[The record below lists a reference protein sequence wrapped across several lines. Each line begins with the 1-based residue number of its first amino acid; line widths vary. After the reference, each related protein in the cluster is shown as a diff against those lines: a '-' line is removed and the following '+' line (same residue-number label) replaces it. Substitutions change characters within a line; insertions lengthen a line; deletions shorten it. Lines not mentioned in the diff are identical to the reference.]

1 MITTGHGF
9 VEYNDQN
16 ILNST
21 YTCKTE
27 KSGSNQLKDIIDLSL
42 ENQMRP
48 IGIHYTHEMKKR
60 PAQKF
65 EYVSNKNLKTKN
77 LKIKF

>member
-1 MITTGHGF
+1 M
-9 VEYNDQN
+9 EYNDKN

-27 KSGSNQLKDIIDLSL
+27 KIGSGQTKDVVDLSL
-42 ENQMRP
+42 ENEMRP
-48 IGIHYTHEMKKR
+48 IGIHYTHEKKIR

-65 EYVSNKNLKTKN
+65 DYVSTFNECEM
-77 LKIKF
+77 III